1 MRSQKLAHKFSSFSR
16 LQGLRKPFRVLKKG
30 AICLQVALFSVS
42 LLAAETGVSGAT
54 PPVENASKRVSKQS
68 DSFDTAKAQS
78 VDAVAQAKPVRPSAA
93 NNERLAILESER
105 RRIVERLEAS
115 KTDAEET
122 RHQADLSAIDREISL
137 ALKASPATAGASKST
152 SVARKS
158 TASPI
163 TANEPAVNTSS
174 ASVSYE
180 SWDIFKN
187 FGTKGN

>member
-1 MRSQKLAHKFSSFSR
+1 MRSQKLAQKASSFSR
-16 LQGLRKPFRVLKKG
+16 LQGSRKAFHVLKNS
-30 AICLQVALFSVS
+30 AVCLQIALFSVS
-42 LLAAETGVSGAT
+42 LLAAETGVSGASS
-54 PPVENASKRVSKQS
+54 PLKNASEPVSKQPA
-68 DSFDTAKAQS
+68 SFDTAKAQA
-78 VDAVAQAKPVRPSAA
+78 VDSVAQAKPVRPSAA

-122 RHQADLSAIDREISL
+122 RHQADLSAIDREIAL

-152 SVARKS
+152 PVARNS
-158 TASPI
+158 TAAPI
-163 TANEPAVNTSS
+163 TANQPAVNTSS